1 VQVEMGWFCAFWIK
15 IIRLLDHYTR
25 QHLSR
30 YYLIW
35 QELQLDYLFKKKIN
49 IPFKNFYNFQWT
61 NPILFLPYQCKS
73 AINTRTQ
80 TQRWLKFTHGAKFS
94 ISQLLIKIVWIRDR
108 VEGGIKKISTTSW
121 AKFQGAKICFFF
133 LVLLC
138 FSNLSV
144 WNLTHMMMSS
154 CCWYYFIWS

>member
-1 VQVEMGWFCAFWIK
+1 MQVEMGWFCAFWIK

-30 YYLIW
+30 YYFIW
-35 QELQLDYLFKKKIN
+35 QSSNWIIYIFKKT
-49 IPFKNFYNFQWT
+49 IPLKTSTIFNE
-61 NPILFLPYQCKS
+61 PIQFFFLPYQCKS

-108 VEGGIKKISTTSW
+108 VEGGIKK
-121 AKFQGAKICFFF
+121 FQQHREQNFRVQKIWIF

-154 CCWYYFIWS
+154 CCW